1 MGIAALAG
9 TGRLEVLQRFPE
21 EIIELWAD
29 VFADMTDVPPTNE
42 PITLESYA
50 LGSVP
55 FFHFSRH
62 V

>member
-9 TGRLEVLQRFPE
+9 TGRIEVLQRFPE
-21 EIIELWAD
+21 ETIELWAD

-42 PITLESYA
+42 LITLEPYA
-50 LGSVP
+50 SEPIP
-55 FFHFSRH
+55 FFHFSHH